1 MYDLI
6 IIGGGPAAV
15 AAGIYGARKKI
26 KTLLIAKD
34 FGGQSTIAAEI
45 NNFIGIKSIS
55 GVKLAKALE
64 EHLRV
69 QEEIDIKSGISVSS
83 VEKNKDVFTVVT
95 DNNEKFK
102 SKTILIAAGS
112 HYRKLNIPGEK
123 EFEGKG
129 VSYCSI
135 CDAPLFKNKA
145 VAVIGGGNSALGA
158 VIDLLSYASKIYLI
172 IRSDSFRG
180 DIILQE
186 KIKKDSKVEI
196 ITMAAVK
203 EILGEDFVSRLKY
216 LDRKTNKI
224 NEIKL
229 GGVFVSIGYEPNS
242 GLVKDL
248 VELNKYKQIIVD
260 HKTQKTTQEGIWAAG
275 DITDVLYKQNNIAI
289 GDGIKAVLNI
299 YDFITDLY

>member
-1 MYDLI
+1 M
-6 IIGGGPAAV
+6 
-15 AAGIYGARKKI
+15 
-26 KTLLIAKD
+26 
-34 FGGQSTIAAEI
+34 
-45 NNFIGIKSIS
+45 
-55 GVKLAKALE
+55 
-64 EHLRV
+64 
-69 QEEIDIKSGISVSS
+69 KSGISVSS

-158 VIDLLSYASKIYLI
+158 VIDLFSYASKIYLI

-186 KIKKDSKVEI
+186 KIKSASWRTKVEI
-196 ITMAAVK
+196 ITMAVVQ
-203 EILGEDFVSRLKY
+203 EIMGDNFVNGLKY